1 MLIFLKAS
9 VTVSFNSS
17 SWKDRK
23 LAYSMDF
30 DYGETYTLMR
40 KFRELTKQEVRIM
53 DYLIKMDVFEGTY
66 SELAKAIGDETL
78 CSNVRK
84 ALLHLQSMGIV
95 NIVNVYYE
103 DEAKKHPNN
112 PMKACY
118 IVAGWMYA
126 LLRDGWDKVEPIHA
140 LGL

>member
-1 MLIFLKAS
+1 M
-9 VTVSFNSS
+9 
-17 SWKDRK
+17 
-23 LAYSMDF
+23 AYTTDF

-40 KFRELTKQEVRIM
+40 KFRDLTKQEVRIM
-53 DYLIKMDVFEGTY
+53 DYLMKIDVFEGTY

-103 DEAKKHPNN
+103 DEAKNHKSN
-112 PMKACY
+112 PMKACF
-118 IVAGWMYA
+118 IVYGWMHA
-126 LLRDGWDKVEPIHA
+126 FLMGGWDKVEFGTRA
-140 LGL
+140 WD

>member
-1 MLIFLKAS
+1 MS
-9 VTVSFNSS
+9 YTMN
-17 SWKDRK
+17 
-23 LAYSMDF
+23 F

-53 DYLIKMDVFEGTY
+53 DYLMKMDVFEGTY
-66 SELAKAIGDETL
+66 SELVKAIGNEKL

-103 DEAKKHPNN
+103 DEAKDHKSN
-112 PMKACY
+112 PMKACF
-118 IVAGWMYA
+118 IVDGWMYA
-126 LLRDGWDKVEPIHA
+126 FLMGGWDKVEFGTRA
-140 LGL
+140 CA

>member
-1 MLIFLKAS
+1 MS
-9 VTVSFNSS
+9 YTMN
-17 SWKDRK
+17 
-23 LAYSMDF
+23 F

-53 DYLIKMDVFEGTY
+53 DYLMKMDVFEGTY

-95 NIVNVYYE
+95 NIVNVYHE
-103 DEAKKHPNN
+103 DEAKKHKSN
-112 PMKACY
+112 PMKACF
-118 IVAGWMYA
+118 IVNGWMYA
-126 LLRDGWDKVEPIHA
+126 FLMGGWDNVEFGTRA
-140 LGL
+140 WD